1 MTEQLGKLKKN
12 ITEIQGIMI
21 KVSTGRGDID
31 DFEDEYRQLYFSIK
45 DQLKLFRDV
54 GINFPDLNFF
64 SSLWDFYSYWKAGL
78 KTYQER
84 REYVRSMYKS
94 IDDTITQSLMRA
106 STRTI
111 NPNELNNL
119 LTLLIDKNNDVNE
132 SMSVDSLIN
141 KPSYPKLEKQSAL
154 EYDVA
159 LSFAG
164 EDREYAEELA
174 NALRGKANVFYD
186 GFETAKLWGED
197 LYVYLSELY
206 AHRARYCIMFLSEHY
221 ANKLWTN
228 HERKAAQSRAF
239 RENNAYILPI
249 RLDSTEIPGIPETVG
264 YLNWHDE
271 GAEKIASYIFLKLG
285 KIEK

>member
-1 MTEQLGKLKKN
+1 MTEQLGKLKKD

-31 DFEDEYRQLYFSIK
+31 DFEDEYRRLYFSIK
-45 DQLKLFRDV
+45 DQLKIFRDV

-64 SSLWDFYSYWKAGL
+64 SSLWDFHSYWKAGL

-84 REYVRSMYKS
+84 REYVRSLYKS

-111 NPNELNNL
+111 NPNELNKL
-119 LTLLIDKNNDVNE
+119 LPLPIDKNNRINE
-132 SMSVDSLIN
+132 SRDIN
-141 KPSYPKLEKQSAL
+141 SFSKKSSYPELEKHSTL

-186 GFETAKLWGED
+186 GFEKAKLWGED
-197 LYVYLSELY
+197 LYVYQGFP
-206 AHRARYCIMFLSEHY
+206 HRNL
-221 ANKLWTN
+221 
-228 HERKAAQSRAF
+228 
-239 RENNAYILPI
+239 
-249 RLDSTEIPGIPETVG
+249 G
-264 YLNWHDE
+264 YNL
-271 GAEKIASYIFLKLG
+271 I
-285 KIEK
+285 